1 MKYSGGIPAVAA
13 VRAIEILDSRG
24 NPTVK
29 CSVSLVSGDVG
40 VACVPSGA
48 STGVHEA
55 HELRDGDKN
64 RYGGKGVLR
73 AVANVND
80 VIAPALIKSGVSGQA
95 AVDKFLCELDG
106 TPNKSKLGANAILAV
121 SLAYA
126 QASAAYY
133 GLPLYAYLG
142 GAAAPYRKMPSPM
155 MNVINGGAHASNNID
170 IQEFMI
176 VPYGTKTF
184 AEALRCGAE
193 IYHTLGKL
201 IKKRGKSTG
210 VGDEGGYAPE
220 LGSDEEAL
228 MLLVEAIH
236 ESGYDEKTVKIALD
250 VASSEWKTEKGYH
263 LPKRD
268 VFYTTDELIAQW
280 QGLCEKYPIMSIEDG
295 VGEDDF
301 EGWAKLTSA
310 LGNKI
315 MLVGDDFFVTQADRV
330 RLGIERGCA
339 NALLVKPNQAGT
351 LSETIEA
358 IKTALSA
365 GYNFILSHRS
375 GETEDSIIADIAV
388 AMGAGF
394 IKSGAPCRSERI
406 AKYNRLLEI
415 EASF

>member
-142 GAAAPYRKMPSPM
+142 GAAASYRKMPSPM

-330 RLGIERGCA
+330 RLG
-339 NALLVKPNQAGT
+339 
-351 LSETIEA
+351 
-358 IKTALSA
+358 
-365 GYNFILSHRS
+365 
-375 GETEDSIIADIAV
+375 
-388 AMGAGF
+388 
-394 IKSGAPCRSERI
+394 
-406 AKYNRLLEI
+406 
-415 EASF
+415 

>member
-80 VIAPALIKSGVSGQA
+80 IIAPALIKSGVSGQA

-142 GAAAPYRKMPSPM
+142 GAAASYRKMPSPM

-358 IKTALSA
+358 IKTAASA

>member
-29 CSVSLVSGDVG
+29 CSVSLASGDAG

-80 VIAPALIKSGVSGQA
+80 IIAPALIKSGVSGQA
-95 AVDKFLCELDG
+95 AVDSFLCELDG
-106 TPNKSKLGANAILAV
+106 TPNKSKLGANAILSV

-142 GAAAPYRKMPSPM
+142 GAAASYGRMPSPM

-176 VPYGTKTF
+176 VPYDTKTF

-228 MLLVEAIH
+228 MLLVKAIH

-250 VASSEWKTEKGYH
+250 VASSEWKTEDGYR

-268 VFYTTDELIAQW
+268 VFYTTDELVAHW
-280 QGLCEKYPIMSIEDG
+280 QELCEKYPIMSIEDG

-301 EGWAKLTSA
+301 DGWAKLTSA
-310 LGNKI
+310 LGDKI

-330 RLGIERGCA
+330 RLGIKSGCA

-358 IKTALSA
+358 IKTASGA
-365 GYNFILSHRS
+365 GYDFVLSHRS

-415 EASF
+415 EAAF